1 MHLAWDWEVI
11 VKVKELE
18 RLPNLVSL
26 CYSASKNSELKFSL
40 SLPKR
45 LPLMEEVTLAM
56 DMNNTTLSAAQ

>member
-26 CYSASKNSELKFSL
+26 CYSASRNFELKFSL
-40 SLPKR
+40 SLLMG
-45 LPLMEEVTLAM
+45 LPLMEGVTLPM
-56 DMNNTTLSAAQ
+56 DMNKTTLSAAQ